1 MGVQGDWEYTDFSP
15 FPLCFHEI
23 PKKLR
28 LSFKIDRPLLGFT
41 IMKERTLP
49 KLGVCAVA
57 VALGGAAV
65 SGIAA
70 QPAKSIDLSKFPK
83 EAQMVERVVVPVPS
97 EVFSVLDKMGKPNW
111 PEVLK
116 AQKSVVEPVGSERQ
130 ISLLL
135 GTVIA
140 EGFIAVEAE
149 SAPEVKNIGNS
160 VRLLAKAIGVEK
172 AVSRRATSIVEYA
185 EKKRWVDVRRELD
198 LALSDV
204 RQAMLELNSEPLAQ
218 LVSLGGWLRG
228 TEALAQVV
236 GKSFSKD
243 GAGLLHQP
251 VLIEHFDLRLAEMP
265 EAAKS
270 DPLMIKIR
278 VGLSEIQ
285 PLMNE
290 GTTGIS
296 EKAVRKIGSICAD
309 LVAVIKAGAK

>member
-1 MGVQGDWEYTDFSP
+1 MFAP
-15 FPLCFHEI
+15 AL
-23 PKKLR
+23 
-28 LSFKIDRPLLGFT
+28 
-41 IMKERTLP
+41 
-49 KLGVCAVA
+49 A
-57 VALGGAAV
+57 VALGGVAA
-65 SGIAA
+65 STHAA
-70 QPAKSIDLSKFPK
+70 PPAKSIDLSKFPK

-97 EVFSVLDKMGKPNW
+97 EVFAVLDKLGKPNW

-116 AQKSVVEPVGSERQ
+116 AQKGVAEPVGSERQ

-149 SAPEVKNIGNS
+149 NAPEVKNIGNS

-185 EKKRWVDVRRELD
+185 DKKRWADVRRELD

-204 RQAMLELNSEPLAQ
+204 RQAMIELNSEPLAQ

-236 GKSFSKD
+236 GKTFSKD

-251 VLIEHFDLRLAEMP
+251 VLVEHFDLRLKDMP
-265 EAAKS
+265 EAAQT
-270 DPLMIKIR
+270 DPLIGKILS
-278 VGLSEIQ
+278 GLREIQ

-296 EKAVRKIGSICAD
+296 ERAVRSIGSVCAE
-309 LVAVIKAGAK
+309 LVVAIKSGVR

>member
-1 MGVQGDWEYTDFSP
+1 
-15 FPLCFHEI
+15 
-23 PKKLR
+23 
-28 LSFKIDRPLLGFT
+28 
-41 IMKERTLP
+41 MKERTLRRLFIP
-49 KLGVCAVA
+49 AMA

-65 SGIAA
+65 SGNAA

-97 EVFSVLDKMGKPNW
+97 EVFAVLDKLGKPNW

-116 AQKSVVEPVGSERQ
+116 AQKSAAEPVGSERQ

-149 SAPEVKNIGNS
+149 NAPEVKNIGNS
-160 VRLLAKAIGVEK
+160 VRMLAKSIGVEK

-185 EKKRWVDVRRELD
+185 EKKRWADVRRELD

-236 GKSFSKD
+236 GKTFSKD

-251 VLIEHFDLRLAEMP
+251 VLIEHFDLRLTEMHG
-265 EAAKS
+265 AAQA
-270 DPLMIKIR
+270 DPLIAKIR
-278 VGLSEIQ
+278 SGLREIQ

-296 EKAVRKIGSICAD
+296 EKAVRSIGSICSD
-309 LVAVIKAGAK
+309 LVGMIKTGTK

>member
-1 MGVQGDWEYTDFSP
+1 MFAP
-15 FPLCFHEI
+15 
-23 PKKLR
+23 
-28 LSFKIDRPLLGFT
+28 
-41 IMKERTLP
+41 
-49 KLGVCAVA
+49 AVV
-57 VALGGAAV
+57 VALGAAV
-65 SGIAA
+65 ASTHAA

-97 EVFSVLDKMGKPNW
+97 EVFAVLDKLGKPNW

-116 AQKSVVEPVGSERQ
+116 VQKSAAEPVGSERQ

-149 SAPEVKNIGNS
+149 NAPEVKNIGNS

-185 EKKRWVDVRRELD
+185 DKKRWVDVRRELD

-204 RQAMLELNSEPLAQ
+204 RQAMIELNSEPLAQ

-236 GKSFSKD
+236 GKNFSKD

-251 VLIEHFDLRLAEMP
+251 VLVEHFDLRLRDMP
-265 EAAKS
+265 QAAQS
-270 DPLMIKIR
+270 DPIIAKILS
-278 VGLSEIQ
+278 GLHDIQ

-290 GTTGIS
+290 GNAGIS
-296 EKAVRKIGSICAD
+296 EKAVRSIGSVCAD
-309 LVAVIKAGAK
+309 LVGAIKAGAK